1 MSRISLT
8 IFVLS
13 LSIFN
18 LKGQTILFEDNFNDG
33 ISADWTLFNQD
44 GLIPNAAVSE
54 FDQAWISFLDGVDSA
69 AASCSYYTT
78 SGAANDYLITPK
90 IAIGNFSKLVWTA
103 RSYDAS
109 FPDGYQVLIS
119 TTDSLP
125 SSFTDT
131 LLTVIAENATGNT
144 RSIELD
150 LEGYENE
157 DVFIAFQNNTTNGY
171 ILILDDVLVLGAETA
186 GVFENPISSI
196 SVFPNPTCDILQI
209 NSSESILNATIYSVS
224 GQFISNESGNTIDVS
239 RLEAGYYFLTI
250 ETVNGISSTS
260 FVKN

>member
-1 MSRISLT
+1 MHRISLT
-8 IFVLS
+8 IFVLG
-13 LSIFN
+13 LSIFSS
-18 LKGQTILFEDNFNDG
+18 KGQTILFEDNFNDG
-33 ISADWTLFNQD
+33 ISTEWTLFNQD
-44 GLIPNAAVSE
+44 GLVPDAAVSE
-54 FDQAWISFLDGVDSA
+54 FDQAWISFLDGADSA
-69 AASCSYYTT
+69 AASCSYYTP
-78 SGAANDYLITPK
+78 SGQANDYLITPK
-90 IAIGNFSKLVWTA
+90 ISLGNFSKLVWKA
-103 RSYDAS
+103 RSFDAS

-150 LEGYENE
+150 LEGYANE

-171 ILILDDVLVLGAETA
+171 ILILDDVSVLGAETA
-186 GVFENPISSI
+186 GVFENPVRSI
-196 SVFPNPTCDILQI
+196 SVFPNPTSDILQI
-209 NSSESILNATIYSVS
+209 NSAESILNATIYSVS

-250 ETVNGISSTS
+250 ETANGTSSTS